1 MAQLDATGTNLDSLN
16 ALLDSAIVSAKRI
29 LEHHGGASSSTDGL
43 VVSFA
48 SGDLPELLR
57 QAEEKSLSLRGE
69 MHAMAKAAAVD
80 QLEEGLVQS
89 AVAESSAHIQEQQ
102 QQVDRILKKA
112 PTKVCGNPDCTNTKW
127 TASMKGVFKKCARC
141 LVVKYC
147 SESCQRVHWKEH
159 KKVCKNN

>member
-57 QAEEKSLSLRGE
+57 QAEEKSTNLKREMNAVPNKASADDGNTCVVCLAAPKNSLLLPCK
-69 MHAMAKAAAVD
+69 HIAMCAECTKA
-80 QLEEGLVQS
+80 
-89 AVAESSAHIQEQQ
+89 
-102 QQVDRILKKA
+102 ILKSSSQ
-112 PTKVCGNPDCTNTKW
+112 P
-127 TASMKGVFKKCARC
+127 
-141 LVVKYC
+141 
-147 SESCQRVHWKEH
+147 Q
-159 KKVCKNN
+159 